1 MARGFNTKQMLAKHG
16 TERELISLDE
26 GYSIETP
33 IISIFYVWVFG
44 HITTYGQTDRLTMFS
59 YTHSDVVTDSHK
71 SFSNVS
77 CGCES
82 WTGLLCLSIR
92 WRTGRFVGEPA
103 WRRCTSA
110 PTVSA

>member
-1 MARGFNTKQMLAKHG
+1 M
-16 TERELISLDE
+16 I

-33 IISIFYVWVFG
+33 IISIFYLWVFG

-82 WTGLLCLSIR
+82 WTC
-92 WRTGRFVGEPA
+92 RFVGEPVDSLA
-103 WRRCTSA
+103 NRHGEDALLRPLSQLDA
-110 PTVSA
+110 ES